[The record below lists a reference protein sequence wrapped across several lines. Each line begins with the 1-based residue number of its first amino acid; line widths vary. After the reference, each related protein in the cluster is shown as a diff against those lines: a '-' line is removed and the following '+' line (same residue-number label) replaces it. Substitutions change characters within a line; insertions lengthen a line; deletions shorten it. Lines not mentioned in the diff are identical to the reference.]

1 MPSRRSLLVLA
12 SITAHAA
19 VLVAIF
25 VASLMATGPLP
36 TPLNRLAFDIDQTVR
51 VMDITLPARHIA
63 TAQPRPGEARAP
75 LANPVVAAPVD
86 APSSISPDTSDVD
99 AAGIEPSA
107 PGGTASST
115 ADAIQGL
122 GLLGVPGVIETPP
135 ALAPAPQAPIRLS
148 SGIVPPRKTFNVDP
162 AYPSIARTARVEGV
176 VILEA
181 VIDQLGRVESVRV
194 LRSIPLLDQAAL
206 DAVRQWRFTPTLLN
220 GAPVSIVM
228 VVTVNF
234 ALSAR

>member
-1 MPSRRSLLVLA
+1 MPSRRSLLALV
-12 SITAHAA
+12 SIAAHAA

-36 TPLNRLAFDIDQTVR
+36 TPFNRLAFDIDQTVR
-51 VMDITLPARHIA
+51 VMDITLPPRHLA
-63 TAQPRPGEARAP
+63 TGQPRARKAG
-75 LANPVVAAPVD
+75 AAIASPVAAAPVE
-86 APSSISPDTSDVD
+86 APSDISPDTSDT
-99 AAGIEPSA
+99 ALGIESSVLGSA
-107 PGGTASST
+107 TDSVANT
-115 ADAIQGL
+115 IQGL
-122 GLLGVPGVIETPP
+122 GIPADTP
-135 ALAPAPQAPIRLS
+135 ALPAEPAAPIRLS
-148 SGIVPPRKTFNVDP
+148 SGLVAPRKTFNVDP
-162 AYPSIARTARVEGV
+162 VYPSIARTARVEGV

-181 VIDQLGRVESVRV
+181 VIDRLGRVESVRV

-220 GAPVSIVM
+220 GTPVSIVM

>member
-36 TPLNRLAFDIDQTVR
+36 TPFNRLAFDIDRTVR
-51 VMDITLPARHIA
+51 VMDITLPPRHLA
-63 TAQPRPGEARAP
+63 TGQPRAREASVA
-75 LANPVVAAPVD
+75 LTSPVAAAPVE
-86 APSSISPDTSDVD
+86 APPDISPDTSDTGP
-99 AAGIEPSA
+99 AAIDSSV
-107 PGGTASST
+107 PGGAADST
-115 ADAIQGL
+115 ADTFRGL
-122 GLLGVPGVIETPP
+122 GLTGIIETPP
-135 ALAPAPQAPIRLS
+135 VLPPAPQAPIRLS
-148 SGIVPPRKTFNVDP
+148 SGIVPPRKTLNVDP
-162 AYPSIARTARVEGV
+162 VYPSIARTARVEGV

-181 VIDQLGRVESVRV
+181 VIDRLGRVESVRV
-194 LRSIPLLDQAAL
+194 LRSIPLLDQAAI

-220 GAPVSIVM
+220 GTPVSIVM

-234 ALSAR
+234 ALAAR